1 MIVRDHKKVSIEALQ
16 LATAYVMIAISD
28 QTDLIQTKLRTMN
41 QLKDVY
47 SYVISQLEDQVGLD
61 NDVSDLHHYLLNE
74 DYFIIGTYKAKQ
86 WLGSEV
92 FDAIEAIKE
101 YEQSNFGE
109 VSTDFSDPERVANMY
124 AYILG
129 EEILSESEVY
139 QALQN
144 DDEVLDEV
152 DLSNLAEDLKESL
165 KVA

>member
-1 MIVRDHKKVSIEALQ
+1 
-16 LATAYVMIAISD
+16 
-28 QTDLIQTKLRTMN
+28 MN

-101 YEQSNFGE
+101 YEESNFGK
-109 VSTDFSDPERVANMY
+109 VSTDFSDPERIANMY